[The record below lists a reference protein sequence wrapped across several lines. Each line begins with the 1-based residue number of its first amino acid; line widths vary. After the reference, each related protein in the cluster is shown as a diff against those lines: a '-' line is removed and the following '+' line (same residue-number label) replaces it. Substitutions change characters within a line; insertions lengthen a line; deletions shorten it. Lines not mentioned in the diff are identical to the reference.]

1 LEISAKPERRAL
13 LGSKNRLFQQFAEQ
27 CSALQSSARQIL
39 GQIVNRKSK
48 IINMQD
54 LHEFLVSPAE
64 TARRHGPHDRIVMS
78 SRVRLARNLK
88 DAAFPGWA
96 KKPERV
102 KILETIR
109 PAVESLPEMKD
120 AFSEAMDNLG
130 ALDKQILVER
140 HLISREH
147 AAKSSGSGLVLNRE
161 ETFCVMINEEDHLR
175 MQALRPGL
183 QLKQAWNA
191 IDHLDSEL
199 EKKLDYAFDGDLG
212 YLTACPTNLGTGI
225 RVSAMLHLPGLVLG
239 EQINPIIQSVN
250 KLGLAVRGLYGE
262 GTEALG
268 NVFQVSN
275 QMTLGENEPAIVE
288 RLEKVLSQII
298 EHEENAR
305 QTLLEKKTKVVFN
318 HIGRAYGILANAHSI
333 SSKETMNLLSLMR
346 LGVDMGL
353 FPGAERSLVDELF
366 LVTQP
371 AHLQK
376 KLSDKLSA
384 EERDLIRADMV
395 RERLKNVSRPVVKIP
410 PTSAN

>member
-1 LEISAKPERRAL
+1 M
-13 LGSKNRLFQQFAEQ
+13 N
-27 CSALQSSARQIL
+27 
-39 GQIVNRKSK
+39 
-48 IINMQD
+48 

-64 TARRHGPHDRIVMS
+64 TAQRHGPHDRIVMS
-78 SRVRLARNLK
+78 SRVRLARNVR

-102 KILETIR
+102 KILEMIR
-109 PAVESLPEMKD
+109 PAVESLPEMKG

-161 ETFCVMINEEDHLR
+161 ESFCVMINEEDHLR

-183 QLKQAWNA
+183 QLRQAWGA
-191 IDHLDSEL
+191 IDHLDSDL
-199 EKKLDYAFDGDLG
+199 EKKLDYAFDGELG

-275 QMTLGENEPAIVE
+275 QMTLGETETSIVE
-288 RLEKVLSQII
+288 RLEKVLAQII

-305 QTLLEKKTKVVFN
+305 QTLLEKKPKVVFN

-366 LVTQP
+366 ILTQP

-376 KLSDKLSA
+376 QFSDKLSA
-384 EERDLIRADMV
+384 EERDLLRADMV
-395 RERLKNVSRPVVKIP
+395 RERLKNVSRPVTKPTP
-410 PTSAN
+410 PNTGN

>member
-1 LEISAKPERRAL
+1 MKDI
-13 LGSKNRLFQQFAEQ
+13 
-27 CSALQSSARQIL
+27 
-39 GQIVNRKSK
+39 
-48 IINMQD
+48 
-54 LHEFLVSPAE
+54 HTFLAPPAE

-88 DAAFPGWA
+88 GAAFPGWA
-96 KKPERV
+96 KKPERMKV
-102 KILETIR
+102 LEIIR

-120 AFSEAMDNLG
+120 SFSEAMDNLA

-147 AAKSSGSGLVLNRE
+147 AAKNTGSGVVLNRE

-183 QLKQAWNA
+183 QIRQVWNA
-191 IDHLDSEL
+191 IDRFDSEL
-199 EKKLDYAFDGDLG
+199 EKTLDYAFDNELG

-225 RVSAMLHLPGLVLG
+225 RVSAMLHLPGLVLS

-275 QMTLGENEPAIVE
+275 QMTLGESETVIVE
-288 RLEKVLSQII
+288 RLEKVLGQII
-298 EHEENAR
+298 EHEENGR
-305 QTLLEKKTKVVFN
+305 QTLLEKKPKVVFN

-333 SSKETMNLLSLMR
+333 SSKETMNLLSLLR
-346 LGVDMGL
+346 LGVDMEL
-353 FPGAERSLVDELF
+353 FPGTQRSLVDELF
-366 LVTQP
+366 LTTQP

-376 KLSDKLSA
+376 QLSDKLSA
-384 EERDLIRADMV
+384 EERDLIRADML
-395 RERLKNVSRPVVKIP
+395 RDRLKNVSRPIVKP
-410 PTSAN
+410 PNVGN

>member
-1 LEISAKPERRAL
+1 MK
-13 LGSKNRLFQQFAEQ
+13 
-27 CSALQSSARQIL
+27 
-39 GQIVNRKSK
+39 
-48 IINMQD
+48 
-54 LHEFLVSPAE
+54 LHEFLVSPSE

-88 DAAFPGWA
+88 DTPFPGWA

-102 KILETIR
+102 KILEMIR
-109 PAVESLPEMKD
+109 PAVESLPEMKG
-120 AFSEAMDNLG
+120 AFSEVMDNLT

-147 AAKSSGSGLVLNRE
+147 AAKSSGSGLVFNHE
-161 ETFCVMINEEDHLR
+161 EVFCVMINEEDHLR

-183 QLKQAWNA
+183 QLRQVWSA

-199 EKKLDYAFDGDLG
+199 EKKLDYAFSDDLG

-239 EQINPIIQSVN
+239 DQINPIIQSVN

-275 QMTLGENEPAIVE
+275 QMTLGESETIIVE
-288 RLEKVLSQII
+288 RLDKVLSQII

-305 QTLLEKKTKVVFN
+305 QTLLEKKPKMLYN

-346 LGVDMGL
+346 LGVDLEL
-353 FPGAERSLVDELF
+353 FPAGERAVVDELF
-366 LVTQP
+366 ILTQP

-376 KLSDKLSA
+376 QFSDKLSA
-384 EERDLIRADMV
+384 EERDLLRADMV
-395 RERLKNVSRPVVKIP
+395 RDRLKDVSRPIIKL
-410 PTSAN
+410 PTGN

>member
-1 LEISAKPERRAL
+1 MK
-13 LGSKNRLFQQFAEQ
+13 
-27 CSALQSSARQIL
+27 
-39 GQIVNRKSK
+39 
-48 IINMQD
+48 D

-96 KKPERV
+96 KKPERI
-102 KILETIR
+102 KILETVR
-109 PAVESLPEMKD
+109 PAVESLPEMSD
-120 AFSEAMDNLG
+120 SFSEAMDNLG

-183 QLKQAWNA
+183 QLKQAWSA
-191 IDHLDSEL
+191 IDNFDSEL
-199 EKKLDYAFDGDLG
+199 EKKLDYAFDNDLG

-305 QTLLEKKTKVVFN
+305 QTLLEKKPKVVFN

-333 SSKETMNLLSLMR
+333 SSKEAMNLLSLMR

-376 KLSDKLSA
+376 KLSDKLTA

-395 RERLKNVSRPVVKIP
+395 RERLKNVSRPVVKP
-410 PTSAN
+410 PPNTAN

>member
-1 LEISAKPERRAL
+1 M
-13 LGSKNRLFQQFAEQ
+13 N
-27 CSALQSSARQIL
+27 
-39 GQIVNRKSK
+39 
-48 IINMQD
+48 
-54 LHEFLVSPAE
+54 LHEFLISPAE
-64 TARRHGPHDRIVMS
+64 TAQRHGPHDRIVMS
-78 SRVRLARNLK
+78 SRVRLARNVR

-395 RERLKNVSRPVVKIP
+395 RERLKNVSRPVVKP
-410 PTSAN
+410 QPNTTN

>member
-1 LEISAKPERRAL
+1 M
-13 LGSKNRLFQQFAEQ
+13 N
-27 CSALQSSARQIL
+27 
-39 GQIVNRKSK
+39 
-48 IINMQD
+48 

-64 TARRHGPHDRIVMS
+64 TAQRHGPHDRIVMS
-78 SRVRLARNLK
+78 SRVRLARNVR

-102 KILETIR
+102 KILEMIR
-109 PAVESLPEMKD
+109 PAVESLPEMKG

-161 ETFCVMINEEDHLR
+161 ESFCVMVNEEDHLR

-183 QLKQAWNA
+183 QLRQAWGA

-199 EKKLDYAFDGDLG
+199 EKKLDYAFDSELG

-275 QMTLGENEPAIVE
+275 QMTLGETETTIVE

-305 QTLLEKKTKVVFN
+305 QTLLEKKPKVVFN

-366 LVTQP
+366 IQTQP

-376 KLSDKLSA
+376 QFSDKLSA
-384 EERDLIRADMV
+384 EERDLLRADMV
-395 RERLKNVSRPVVKIP
+395 RERLKNVSRPIVKPSP
-410 PTSAN
+410 PNAGN

>member
-1 LEISAKPERRAL
+1 MDIHSFLIPP
-13 LGSKNRLFQQFAEQ
+13 AE
-27 CSALQSSARQIL
+27 SAR
-39 GQIVNRKSK
+39 RK
-48 IINMQD
+48 
-54 LHEFLVSPAE
+54 
-64 TARRHGPHDRIVMS
+64 GPHDRIVMS

-102 KILETIR
+102 RVLEVIQ
-109 PAVESLPEMKD
+109 PAVESLPAMQN
-120 AFSEAMDNLG
+120 AFSGTMDRLST
-130 ALDKQILVER
+130 LDKQILVER

-147 AAKSSGSGLVLNRE
+147 AAKSAGSGLVVNRE
-161 ETFCVMINEEDHLR
+161 ETLCFMINEEDHLR
-175 MQALRPGL
+175 MQALAPGL
-183 QLKQAWNA
+183 QLRQAWA
-191 IDHLDSEL
+191 TIDAADSAL
-199 EKKLDYAFDGDLG
+199 EKKLNYAFAADLG

-225 RVSAMLHLPGLVLG
+225 RVSAMLHLPGLVLA

-275 QMTLGENEPAIVE
+275 QMTLGESELAIVE
-288 RLEKVLSQII
+288 RLEKVLAQII

-305 QTLLEKKTKVVFN
+305 ASLLEKKPKMVYN

-346 LGVDMGL
+346 LGVDVGQ
-353 FPGAERSLVDELF
+353 FPGVDRALVDELF
-366 LVTQP
+366 ILTQP

-376 KLSDKLSA
+376 QHSEKLSA
-384 EERDLIRADMV
+384 EERDLLRADMV
-395 RERLKNVSRPVVKIP
+395 RERLRPVSRPIDQP
-410 PTSAN
+410 PAAASGGLDKPSE

>member
-1 LEISAKPERRAL
+1 
-13 LGSKNRLFQQFAEQ
+13 
-27 CSALQSSARQIL
+27 
-39 GQIVNRKSK
+39 
-48 IINMQD
+48 
-54 LHEFLVSPAE
+54 
-64 TARRHGPHDRIVMS
+64 
-78 SRVRLARNLK
+78 VRLARNLK
-88 DAAFPGWA
+88 DSAFPGWA

-102 KILETIR
+102 KVYETIR
-109 PAVESLPEMKD
+109 PAVESLPEM
-120 AFSEAMDNLG
+120 AAAYSEAMDNLT

-147 AAKSSGSGLVLNRE
+147 AAKNVGSGVVLNRE
-161 ETFCVMINEEDHLR
+161 ETLCVMINEEDHLR

-183 QLKQAWNA
+183 QLRQAWNA

-199 EKKLDYAFDGDLG
+199 EKKLDYAFDNDLG

-225 RVSAMLHLPGLVLG
+225 RVSAMLHLPGLVLA

-275 QMTLGENEPAIVE
+275 QMTLGESETLIVE

-298 EHEENAR
+298 EHEDNAR
-305 QTLLEKKTKVVFN
+305 LTLLEKKPKVVYN
-318 HIGRAYGILANAHSI
+318 QIGRAYGILANAHSI
-333 SSKETMNLLSLMR
+333 TSKETMNLLSLLK

-353 FPGAERSLVDELF
+353 FSGAERSLVDELF

-376 KLSDKLSA
+376 QLSDKLSA
-384 EERDLIRADMV
+384 EERDLLRADMV
-395 RERLKNVSRPVVKIP
+395 RDRLKGVSRPTPKP
-410 PTSAN
+410 PSTSN

>member
-1 LEISAKPERRAL
+1 MK
-13 LGSKNRLFQQFAEQ
+13 
-27 CSALQSSARQIL
+27 
-39 GQIVNRKSK
+39 
-48 IINMQD
+48 D
-54 LHEFLVSPAE
+54 LHQFLISPAE
-64 TARRHGPHDRIVMS
+64 AAQQHGPHDRIVMS
-78 SRVRLARNLK
+78 SRVRLARNLRGSS
-88 DAAFPGWA
+88 FPGWA

-102 KILETIR
+102 KVLEAVL
-109 PAVESLPEMKD
+109 PAVSSLPEMAD
-120 AFSEAMDNLG
+120 CFSEAMDNLA

-147 AAKSSGSGLVLNRE
+147 AAKNVGSGIVLNRE
-161 ETFCVMINEEDHLR
+161 ESFCVMINEEDHLR
-175 MQALRPGL
+175 MQALRPGF
-183 QLKQAWNA
+183 QIREAWTA
-191 IDHLDSEL
+191 IDRLDTQL
-199 EKKLDYAFDGDLG
+199 EKRLDFAFDNDLG

-225 RVSAMLHLPGLVLG
+225 RVSAMLHLPGLVLA

-275 QMTLGENEPAIVE
+275 QMTLGECEIVIVE

-305 QTLLEKKTKVVFN
+305 QTLLEKKSKVVFN

-353 FPGAERSLVDELF
+353 FPNTQRSLVDELF
-366 LVTQP
+366 LTTQP
-371 AHLQK
+371 AHLQRQ
-376 KLSDKLSA
+376 LSDKLSA
-384 EERDLIRADMV
+384 EERDLVRADMV
-395 RERLKNVSRPVVKIP
+395 RDRLKNVGRPVTNPASGTV
-410 PTSAN
+410 N

>member
-1 LEISAKPERRAL
+1 MDIHK
-13 LGSKNRLFQQFAEQ
+13 
-27 CSALQSSARQIL
+27 
-39 GQIVNRKSK
+39 
-48 IINMQD
+48 
-54 LHEFLVSPAE
+54 FLVSPAE
-64 TARRHGPHDRIVMS
+64 AAQRHGPHDRIVMS
-78 SRVRLARNLK
+78 SRVRLARNLR

-96 KKPERV
+96 KKPERIRV
-102 KILETIR
+102 FEMIR

-120 AFSEAMDNLG
+120 AFSEAMDALG
-130 ALDKQILVER
+130 TLDKQILVER

-147 AAKSSGSGLVLNRE
+147 AAKSSGSGLVLNRD

-183 QLKQAWNA
+183 QLRQAWSA
-191 IDHLDSEL
+191 IDRLDSEL
-199 EKKLDYAFDGDLG
+199 EKKLDYAFNNELG

-225 RVSAMLHLPGLVLG
+225 RVSAMLHLPGLVLA

-275 QMTLGENEPAIVE
+275 QMTLGENEITIVE
-288 RLEKVLSQII
+288 RLDKVLSQII

-305 QTLLEKKTKVVFN
+305 QTLLEKKPKVVYN

-346 LGVDMGL
+346 LGVDLGL
-353 FPGAERSLVDELF
+353 FPGMERALVDELF
-366 LVTQP
+366 ILTQP
-371 AHLQK
+371 AHLQRQ
-376 KLSDKLSA
+376 LSDKLSA
-384 EERDLIRADMV
+384 EERDLIRADMM
-395 RERLKNVSRPVVKIP
+395 RERLKSVGRPIVKHYGGP
-410 PTSAN
+410 GTGLDKLSNS

>member
-1 LEISAKPERRAL
+1 MDIHK
-13 LGSKNRLFQQFAEQ
+13 
-27 CSALQSSARQIL
+27 
-39 GQIVNRKSK
+39 
-48 IINMQD
+48 
-54 LHEFLVSPAE
+54 FLVSPAE
-64 TARRHGPHDRIVMS
+64 IAQRHGPHDRIVMS

-88 DAAFPGWA
+88 DATFPGWA

-102 KILETIR
+102 RVFDLIR
-109 PAVESLPEMKD
+109 PAIESLPEMKG
-120 AFSEAMDNLG
+120 AFSEAMDNLS

-147 AAKSSGSGLVLNRE
+147 AAKSSGSGLVLNRD

-183 QLKQAWNA
+183 QLRQAWNA

-199 EKKLDYAFDGDLG
+199 EKKLDYAFNNDLG
-212 YLTACPTNLGTGI
+212 YMTACPTNLGTGI
-225 RVSAMLHLPGLVLG
+225 RVSAMLHLPGLVLS

-268 NVFQVSN
+268 NIFQVSN
-275 QMTLGENEPAIVE
+275 QMTLGENEITIVE
-288 RLEKVLSQII
+288 RLDKVLSQII

-305 QTLLEKKTKVVFN
+305 QTLLEKKPKIVYN

-353 FPGAERSLVDELF
+353 FPGMERALVDELF
-366 LVTQP
+366 ILTQP

-376 KLSDKLSA
+376 QLSDKLSA
-384 EERDLIRADMV
+384 EERDLIRADML
-395 RERLKNVSRPVVKIP
+395 RERLKNVGRPVAKHFGAP
-410 PTSAN
+410 GMGLDKSAN